1 MVFIFHCFT
10 LNREIWG
17 SFQNNSVFQGISK
30 IAQKGHHGVGL
41 FFVLSGFLI
50 TFLLLNEVSRN
61 GSINVRHFF
70 MRRILRI
77 WPLYF
82 LLIIFGFFIFPHLPY
97 GKETIHSLLNY
108 STFLSNFD
116 EIYVGHLDNLNFL
129 TVTWSV
135 SIEEQFYLSW
145 MLLMVLLP
153 FFRKGKFFQIYF
165 VILILISI
173 VFRFFHQGEERTLY
187 FSTFAVMSD
196 LAIGGLLAF
205 SVRKY
210 AIGNLVLNM
219 NKRIVFLIYL
229 IGIGILLFSNKLF
242 PGFLVS
248 IERLAIALFFVF
260 VILEQVY
267 AKNSFYKIDKVPG
280 FFFSGGLTYGFY
292 MFHCIYIYYW
302 AIFFNDHGYTEHLW
316 QFVLYIL
323 VIFCSTYFT
332 AYLSLICFERPIL
345 GLKKYFR

>member
-1 MVFIFHCFT
+1 MVFVFHCFT

-17 SFQNNSVFQGISK
+17 SFQDQTLFKGIYK

-50 TFLLLNEVSRN
+50 TFLLMNEISKK
-61 GSINVRHFF
+61 GSVNVKHFF

-82 LLIIFGFFIFPHLPY
+82 LIVSFGFFIFPHLPF
-97 GKETIHSLLNY
+97 GKETVHSIFYY

-116 EIYVGHLDNLNFL
+116 EIFVGHLDNLNFL

-145 MLLMVLLP
+145 MFLMALLP
-153 FFRKGKFFQIYF
+153 FFRKGKYF
-165 VILILISI
+165 SWYFIGLILVSI
-173 VFRFFHQGEERTLY
+173 VFRFLHQDEERTLY
-187 FSTFAVMSD
+187 FSTFAVVSD

-205 SVRKY
+205 CVQKY
-210 AIGNLVLNM
+210 AIGNLVQNM
-219 NKRIVFLIYL
+219 KKIYIVLIYIL
-229 IGIGILLFSNKLF
+229 GVSLLLFSNKLF

-248 IERLAIALFFVF
+248 IERLALAGFFAF

-267 AKNSFYKIDKVPG
+267 ARNSFYKMDKVPG
-280 FFFSGGLTYGFY
+280 FFFSGELTYGFY

-302 AIFFNDHGYTEHLW
+302 GIFFNNHGFTEHLW
-316 QFVLYIL
+316 QFVVYFII
-323 VIFCSTYFT
+323 IFCSTYLT
-332 AYLSLICFERPIL
+332 ALLSMFLIERPIL
-345 GLKKYFR
+345 SLKRYFR